1 MGLSIHR
8 PILRIGIIIFLSI
21 AAIQFAAMATAQ
33 EPDESRPTA
42 AQEPTGP
49 PPTAGPEKPPVAEPE
64 QKPLRIPLTE
74 VIGTGPEAMEHIPGS
89 GRVITKETIEQN
101 HRFSINETLREVPGV
116 HVRDEE
122 GFGIRPNIGIRGLN
136 PTRSRKVHIMED
148 GVPIMLMPYGD
159 PSSYYFPP
167 IFRFDRIEV
176 LKGSGQLLYGPQNIG
191 GVINMITRMPPPT
204 PQGNIQ
210 FMGGNLNYLNT
221 HFDYGGTWGK
231 SGYLVDYTHYQ
242 GDSPRF
248 TNNRVK
254 VDDLTFKT
262 VQELSDRTQILAKL
276 NYYRE
281 DSGVGYQGL
290 TEHEWG
296 GLPGKNRYTD
306 FTNEHM
312 DFRRLGAHV
321 AVNHMFTANLTSTTN
336 FFGHYISRDWTR
348 QAIAQQ
354 NGSGDGCVLPL
365 FNTSNAI
372 CSNAE
377 QAIPVSGQITNAR
390 EYWVYGVE
398 PRFHYNHSLFGIN
411 AEADFGARYM
421 YEESKRIQFQNQISL
436 GPPRSCFVASGN
448 TCLGENN
455 IRTTNAYAVFFQE
468 RFIFGQFTITPGVR
482 LEHMNY
488 DQINALPNIG
498 AGTSGSASFTEVL
511 PGIGVTYQ
519 PVKDHTLFFG
529 AHKGMSAPLIS
540 DAITGTGAVVDLG
553 PELSWTY
560 EVGARG
566 NVTQWAGYEVTLFQ
580 MDFSNEIISQSAAG
594 GVGSTLTSAG
604 DTRHRGIEFATK
616 LDLLDAFTGLNKD
629 QDIILDL
636 NYTWIAEAEF
646 TGSRNTSLG
655 CISLLQQERAS
666 MGCASPST
674 GNPVNP
680 VSVSGNRLPYAP
692 KNLFTG
698 GIAYN
703 NRAFS
708 LGAFGARL
716 EAQCVSDQFGDDT
729 NLHNPTPNGQRGIVR
744 GWCMLNAAIN
754 QYVKKI
760 NTTFF
765 FVGKNMLG
773 QETIMDR
780 SRGIYPGL
788 PALWQAGAKWTF

>member
-1 MGLSIHR
+1 
-8 PILRIGIIIFLSI
+8 
-21 AAIQFAAMATAQ
+21 
-33 EPDESRPTA
+33 
-42 AQEPTGP
+42 
-49 PPTAGPEKPPVAEPE
+49 
-64 QKPLRIPLTE
+64 
-74 VIGTGPEAMEHIPGS
+74 
-89 GRVITKETIEQN
+89 
-101 HRFSINETLREVPGV
+101 
-116 HVRDEE
+116 
-122 GFGIRPNIGIRGLN
+122 
-136 PTRSRKVHIMED
+136 
-148 GVPIMLMPYGD
+148 
-159 PSSYYFPP
+159 
-167 IFRFDRIEV
+167 
-176 LKGSGQLLYGPQNIG
+176 
-191 GVINMITRMPPPT
+191 
-204 PQGNIQ
+204 
-210 FMGGNLNYLNT
+210 
-221 HFDYGGTWGK
+221 
-231 SGYLVDYTHYQ
+231 
-242 GDSPRF
+242 
-248 TNNRVK
+248 
-254 VDDLTFKT
+254 
-262 VQELSDRTQILAKL
+262 
-276 NYYRE
+276 
-281 DSGVGYQGL
+281 
-290 TEHEWG
+290 
-296 GLPGKNRYTD
+296 
-306 FTNEHM
+306 M

-604 DTRHRGIEFATK
+604 DTRHRGIEFASK

-773 QETIMDR
+773 QDTIMDR